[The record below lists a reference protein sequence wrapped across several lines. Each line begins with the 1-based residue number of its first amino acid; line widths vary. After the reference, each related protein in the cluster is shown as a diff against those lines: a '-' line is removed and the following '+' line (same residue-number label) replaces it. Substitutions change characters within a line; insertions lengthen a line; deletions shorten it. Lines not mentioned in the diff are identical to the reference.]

1 MVMDG
6 GRCTALCLYPLSC
19 AACYYSLSP
28 VSRRT
33 QHTQRP
39 HNTRYLA
46 RNWAFVTG
54 ASGSSHNLGGLL
66 IRCENAQ
73 RLVEW
78 KGCPCGSVHERR
90 RGMVGEWW
98 WMADGRLCPDY
109 ELWMGW
115 EDVWAGD

>member
-1 MVMDG
+1 MVVDG

-33 QHTQRP
+33 QRP
-39 HNTRYLA
+39 HDNTIA

-90 RGMVGEWW
+90 RGMVGELW
-98 WMADGRLCPDY
+98 WMADGRLWITNC
-109 ELWMGW
+109 GW
-115 EDVWAGD
+115 DGRTCGRVIDG